1 MNLNILL
8 GLLIFATLAA
18 TYVFYVR
25 PLLKA
30 TPSLGYL
37 YQDEE
42 RFWRAVKVKFDGL
55 KQRVLTAAI
64 SAACFIVMAYDTI
77 APYVATAGVDVSKIA
92 PMIPPD
98 AWPLIGLGSV
108 LLLGYFRKLGER
120 SMLNK
125 IASGESV
132 VTVVQPDPLN
142 PAAPAA
148 PVVTLTPAAALSPDA
163 KAVAAAPVVVVPPPA
178 ATK

>member
-8 GLLIFATLAA
+8 GLLIFATVAA
-18 TYVFYVR
+18 TYFFYVR

-42 RFWRAVKVKFDGL
+42 RFWRAVSVKFGGL
-55 KQRVLTAAI
+55 KQRIATAII
-64 SAACFIVMAYDTI
+64 SAACFIVASYDTI
-77 APYVATAGVDVSKIA
+77 APLVASTGVDVTKLA
-92 PMIPPD
+92 PQVPAD
-98 AWPLIGLGSV
+98 AWPWIGLVVV

-125 IASGESV
+125 IASGEDIMTV
-132 VTVVQPDPLN
+132 APPPAVPDVTVQ
-142 PAAPAA
+142 
-148 PVVTLTPAAALSPDA
+148 PAAAVP
-163 KAVAAAPVVVVPPPA
+163 AAAPVVATAPVVSVAPS
-178 ATK
+178 K